1 MDTFFIFVRLVFLY
15 TMQVEGILQKIC
27 KGLSLISVLTLGLL
41 VNSCVLPNPGDT
53 EIIATRRL
61 TLTSTKVAGTRKNKE
76 GIVVGLDLRA
86 GKSYA
91 LQTNIII
98 KMTRCPS
105 ILFSLY

>member
-1 MDTFFIFVRLVFLY
+1 MDTFFIFVRLFFLH

-76 GIVVGLDLRA
+76 GIVVGLDLSTGR
-86 GKSYA
+86 SYR
-91 LQTNIII
+91 LQTNTVGNS
-98 KMTRCPS
+98 TRCFS
-105 ILFSLY
+105 TLFSLN